1 MKTLPNTPAVG
12 LGLAAAWT
20 LVLSVN
26 VLFWLQ
32 SVASIAWFTGVVASG
47 VGLASQRVCHRTP
60 LAAEWL
66 GLVVV
71 VAQFMNIAV
80 SAAAYAMAG
89 EPTVWPV
96 MSGAVGLILWI
107 LRPKG

>member
-1 MKTLPNTPAVG
+1 MKILPKTPAVDSG
-12 LGLAAAWT
+12 LVAAWA
-20 LVLSVN
+20 LVLTVN
-26 VLFWLQ
+26 VLMWSQ

-47 VGLASQRVCHRTP
+47 VGLVSQRVCQRNP
-60 LAAEWL
+60 AAAEWL
-66 GLVVV
+66 GLVVI
-71 VAQFMNIAV
+71 VAQFMSIAV
-80 SAAAYAMAG
+80 SGAAYAMAG